1 MLENRKTVEIK
12 RIDMCKERYKEGGN
26 NWFFYFFF
34 FFLGL
39 DYLQFFADFQKSFQI
54 TFNCMSILSNFLSGV
69 TAAVKRRN
77 FEIDIYVIE
86 TWYHWSKPHPRP
98 NFVFFY
104 LKNAMEWWKFGDC

>member
-1 MLENRKTVEIK
+1 MTGMTFQNVNTVLVLNSDPISDKNMLENRKTVEIK

-86 TWYHWSKPHPRP
+86 T
-98 NFVFFY
+98 
-104 LKNAMEWWKFGDC
+104 